1 MIRHHSR
8 GVALITALLV
18 VAVAVLAATA
28 LLTSANL
35 AIRRTA
41 ALRDTE
47 QAWMLSRGIEA
58 WIMEIIRQD
67 DPAYDALD
75 ADNAWSRPV
84 DYLPLDQGFLRGRIV
99 DQQGLFN
106 LNNLDRKLLPAQGQ
120 TSNDVYRLQ
129 FERLLDQ
136 LLRKADLRVPVQD
149 LVPAIRDWMDA
160 GQVPTFPGVE
170 DLTYLGLDPPYR
182 TADRPFVAVSELR
195 AVHGMTAD
203 IYALLVTGCPL
214 ADDAP
219 LQPCVAALPFTGAPG
234 QPPAPTKVNVNTA
247 SRALLMALSE
257 KTDAAALDSFLADR
271 VDKPATKDADFL
283 ARGVYRDAL
292 TEEKIPQ
299 QISVQT
305 AYFQIRGEIVV
316 GSSRLPLYSLI
327 GREPLRV
334 IAHSAAED

>member
-1 MIRHHSR
+1 MIRRHSR

-35 AIRRTA
+35 AVRRTA

-47 QAWMLSRGIEA
+47 QAWMLARGVEA
-58 WIMEIIRQD
+58 WIMEIIKQD

-75 ADNAWSRPV
+75 TENAWSRPV
-84 DYLPLDQGFLRGRIV
+84 DYLPLDQGFLRGRVV

-106 LNNLDRKLLPAQGQ
+106 LNNLDRRLVSAQGQ
-120 TSNDVYRLQ
+120 TAHDAYRLQ

-136 LLRKADLRVPVQD
+136 LLRKANLRVPVQD
-149 LVPAIRDWMDA
+149 LVPAIRDWMDP
-160 GQVPTFPGVE
+160 GQVPTYPGVE
-170 DLTYLGLDPPYR
+170 DLGYLNLDPPYR
-182 TADRPFVAVSELR
+182 TADRSFVAVSELR
-195 AVHGMTAD
+195 AVQGMTAE

-219 LQPCVAALPFTGAPG
+219 PQPCVAALPATGAPG
-234 QPPAPTKVNVNTA
+234 QQPAASKVNVNTA

-257 KTDAAALDSFLADR
+257 KTDAAALDSFLAER
-271 VDKPATKDADFL
+271 VDKPATNDADFI
-283 ARGVYRDAL
+283 AKGVYRDEL
-292 TEEKIPQ
+292 PGENIPQ
-299 QISVQT
+299 QIAVKT
-305 AYFQIRGEIVV
+305 AYFQIRGEVVV

-327 GREPLRV
+327 GRAPLRV